1 VLIDLGLTR
10 LPSVSTW
17 SSDGVVREDPRY
29 AGGQSHRE
37 FMNTGDDVGSNRGV
51 VLDSCRDRHPGGRTT
66 ASAVSVLAVAS
77 GSIVAGPRRLS
88 VRLDAEVVERL
99 RPDLAGAAGEA
110 PQAYAW

>member
-37 FMNTGDDVGSNRGV
+37 FLNTGEDVGSDRGV
-51 VLDSCRDRHPGGRTT
+51 VLDGCRDRFPGR
-66 ASAVSVLAVAS
+66 
-77 GSIVAGPRRLS
+77 
-88 VRLDAEVVERL
+88 
-99 RPDLAGAAGEA
+99 
-110 PQAYAW
+110 